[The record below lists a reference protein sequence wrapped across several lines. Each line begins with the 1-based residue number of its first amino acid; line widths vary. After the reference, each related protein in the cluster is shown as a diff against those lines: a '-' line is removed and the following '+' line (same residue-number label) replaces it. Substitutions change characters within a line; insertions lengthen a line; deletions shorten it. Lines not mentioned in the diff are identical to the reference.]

1 MFKMTDIPK
10 HPLIG
15 CWEKLLKIAS
25 RRIHPNFIKTQRI
38 CLLFQ
43 INTNELFLRFLKI
56 LDAYRGL
63 K

>member
-1 MFKMTDIPK
+1 MFKMNDIPK

-15 CWEKLLKIAS
+15 CWGKLLKMAR
-25 RRIHPNFIKTQRI
+25 RRIHPHFIKTQRI
-38 CLLFQ
+38 CSFFQ

-56 LDAYRGL
+56 LDAYKGL